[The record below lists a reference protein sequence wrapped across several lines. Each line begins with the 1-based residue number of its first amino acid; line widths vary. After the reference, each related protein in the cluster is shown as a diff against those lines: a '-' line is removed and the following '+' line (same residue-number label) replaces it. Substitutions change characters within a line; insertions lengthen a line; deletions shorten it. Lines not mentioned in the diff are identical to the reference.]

1 MQGLHKLLLLYVLT
15 GLGQNGHGIS
25 GGKTVPKSMMQYMVS
40 LQDGHGKH
48 LCGGFLV
55 SENVLITSASCDKR
69 DLKVVYYGCH
79 NLEEKIK
86 YVNIE
91 KKCKSSDSDIMLLK
105 LRRNVKGD
113 NVKSAEIPNSEIH
126 LKVNQQCVVAGWG
139 PEDCEKGPVKE
150 LRMRTVSV
158 INPLVCKKYVPGLSA
173 SVIFT
178 GGYGYLKGFCELDT
192 GGPLVCDGKAVAV
205 MSFIKKHNDATYHYV
220 YTDISS
226 KHKWIGNKLNNPSWK
241 DCW

>member
-69 DLKVVYYGCH
+69 DPKVVYYGVH
-79 NLEEKIK
+79 NLEEKTK

-91 KKCKSSDSDIMLLK
+91 KKCKSSDSDIMLVK
-105 LRRNVKGD
+105 LTKNVKAD
-113 NVKSAEIPNSEIH
+113 KVKTIEIPNSEID
-126 LKVNQQCVVAGWG
+126 LKVNQRCVVAGWG
-139 PEDCEKGPVKE
+139 PEDCKKGPVKE
-150 LRMRTVSV
+150 LRMVNVSV
-158 INPLVCKKYVPGLSA
+158 INCPHNVKDIC
-173 SVIFT
+173 T
-178 GGYGYLKGFCELDT
+178 CEKGFCEIDA
-192 GGPLVCDGKAVAV
+192 GGPLVCDEKAVGV
-205 MSFIKKHNDATYHYV
+205 VIFDKKLNRATIAK
-220 YTDISS
+220 IST
-226 KHKWIGNKLNNPSWK
+226 KQKWIKDKINNLSWK